1 LEYWHRKL
9 LFGAAITLFV
19 ALMMWL
25 DDNAIRAFV
34 GLMSAVVFHWLF
46 NLLFS
51 GRGVRRDLPISEE
64 ETGE

>member
-1 LEYWHRKL
+1 
-9 LFGAAITLFV
+9 
-19 ALMMWL
+19 MMWL